1 MSSHPTFSQSQ
12 MTGAG
17 RLPPRE
23 GAGALLL
30 WAALLLLG
38 GGAAALGSAQQRQA
52 EVDASNRVQVGV
64 YYQAQAQRFT
74 TLALAAGAGQP
85 GSGPAALAVSPAR
98 DQAQQALSVLQRGGN
113 LPALSLE
120 VSPLP
125 ASSTSAARS
134 AQVALTAFDQAA
146 GPILA
151 SAEALAAQGDSMAVF
166 DAAGQDFVASA
177 ARAAQS
183 ARLSS
188 GPWGTAVNQLV
199 RDLAPE
205 GSAWLSSTLLAP
217 SVTATDP
224 RIALVRQRAQ
234 EMVRLA
240 QASVRD
246 PSLSSTDR
254 ALLAAMARSAKS
266 MSDSVEKVL
275 RQRTTVAAAAAA
287 VPPALATVPQV
298 EATSAQ
304 LVTAARQA
312 SSESSQW
319 LWVTVAGWGVLLL
332 ALIMLVRQCWLAVD
346 RQYQLTLDGRLGQL
360 VLTANE
366 KLSTRLRRILSL
378 ESRDS
383 QLKEAPDSPNFVLA
397 STINKLLDQRNAAAS
412 VMEDQGQA
420 LIQSLHEMDGLLS
433 AMSSTQGEADRIVAS
448 SHINTGHFSALVS
461 EFSDQLARLRQPMAT
476 GLDQVSR
483 LSGLTQGALWKLDAV
498 RETTQDASKRI
509 KRLGESA
516 QAVSSSSDSVRGIAS
531 QAKVLALNLAVEAA
545 QRGEDGRVFAD
556 VAKELESLA
565 RDLDGAVGD
574 IDFQSNAIQDDSRQT
589 VEVMEQGVANVVECA
604 RLSGD
609 ATTAAKGLL
618 AHVQDIDQSQL
629 EISSGLSAAAQG
641 VLSEQGSLAQ
651 ALAGIRSQAERL
663 EAMRERAATPRS
675 AVQAFRAWLG
685 QLGRDI

>member
-1 MSSHPTFSQSQ
+1 
-12 MTGAG
+12 
-17 RLPPRE
+17 
-23 GAGALLL
+23 
-30 WAALLLLG
+30 
-38 GGAAALGSAQQRQA
+38 
-52 EVDASNRVQVGV
+52 
-64 YYQAQAQRFT
+64 
-74 TLALAAGAGQP
+74 
-85 GSGPAALAVSPAR
+85 
-98 DQAQQALSVLQRGGN
+98 
-113 LPALSLE
+113 
-120 VSPLP
+120 
-125 ASSTSAARS
+125 
-134 AQVALTAFDQAA
+134 
-146 GPILA
+146 
-151 SAEALAAQGDSMAVF
+151 
-166 DAAGQDFVASA
+166 
-177 ARAAQS
+177 
-183 ARLSS
+183 
-188 GPWGTAVNQLV
+188 
-199 RDLAPE
+199 
-205 GSAWLSSTLLAP
+205 
-217 SVTATDP
+217 
-224 RIALVRQRAQ
+224 
-234 EMVRLA
+234 
-240 QASVRD
+240 
-246 PSLSSTDR
+246 
-254 ALLAAMARSAKS
+254 
-266 MSDSVEKVL
+266 
-275 RQRTTVAAAAAA
+275 
-287 VPPALATVPQV
+287 
-298 EATSAQ
+298 
-304 LVTAARQA
+304 
-312 SSESSQW
+312 
-319 LWVTVAGWGVLLL
+319 
-332 ALIMLVRQCWLAVD
+332 LIMLVRQCWLAVD